1 MECIACTWAILKLQ
15 TFSPKKAKLDNIAYL
30 ATLAFVVERKL
41 LVLNAYNSRY
51 SRNRETV
58 MPPTGLKFHSGG
70 TCGTDW
76 PCEPAFP
83 QTLVANYLITHW
95 LHIGH
100 FQDVTPDG
108 IHYEIAGPLLRYCAV
123 IRKFYNQLWRQFL
136 RRLNANL
143 CFWKYLFRIEVHI
156 GCEET

>member
-1 MECIACTWAILKLQ
+1 MHCLHLGNSKIASF
-15 TFSPKKAKLDNIAYL
+15 FSQKGKIGQYRLLGN
-30 ATLAFVVERKL
+30 TGFCRKL

-95 LHIGH
+95 LHSDH